1 MDKPIKILFTGEGGQ
16 GVQTIAKI
24 LTKAAFLSGR
34 KTTYLP
40 NYGVEQRGGVSIAFV
55 QICECSAKSKSCDC
69 DIGFPK
75 FNKADIMVNLR
86 ERAIERTKRY
96 VKKEALYIYDS
107 SLVRK
112 EALSAISSPKIA
124 VPAAD
129 YAKKKLEPKVFNMIV
144 LGAVVSYTDIVNRN
158 LIYRAIDDVFK
169 EKIKKKPELK
179 HLNHQAF
186 DIGYKLMKN
195 IVGTSEARKSQAS
208 NIK

>member
-1 MDKPIKILFTGEGGQ
+1 MDHPIKILFTGEGGQ

-40 NYGVEQRGGVSIAFV
+40 NYGVEQRGGVSLAFV
-55 QICECSAKSKSCDC
+55 QICECEVKHKSCDC

-75 FNKADIMVNLR
+75 FNKADILLNLR

-107 SLVRK
+107 SLVSR
-112 EALSAISSPKIA
+112 ESLSGISSPKIA
-124 VPAAD
+124 VPASD
-129 YAKKKLEPKVFNMIV
+129 YAKKKLEPRVFNMVV
-144 LGAVVSYTDIVNRN
+144 LGAVISYTDIVNRN
-158 LIYRAIDDVFK
+158 FIYRAIDDVFK

-195 IVGTSEARKSQAS
+195 IENAGKKSDKEA
-208 NIK
+208 NV

>member
-1 MDKPIKILFTGEGGQ
+1 MDQPIKILFAGEGGQ

-40 NYGVEQRGGVSIAFV
+40 NYGVEQRGGVSLAFV
-55 QICECSAKSKSCDC
+55 QICECEGKHKTCDC

-75 FNKADIMVNLR
+75 FNKADILVNLR

-107 SLVRK
+107 SLVSR
-112 EALSAISSPKIA
+112 ESLAGISSPKIA
-124 VPAAD
+124 VPAAE
-129 YAKKKLEPKVFNMIV
+129 YAKKKLDPKVFNMII
-144 LGAVVSYTDIVNRN
+144 LGAVISYTDVVNKKH
-158 LIYRAIDDVFK
+158 IYRAIDDVFK

-195 IVGTSEARKSQAS
+195 IENAGVRSGEVA
-208 NIK
+208 NV